1 LIFHEENKILFRN
14 FSALTVLQIGN
25 YLFPLVTFP
34 YLVRV
39 LGPAKYGLVN
49 FAAAFAAYFTIIVNY
64 GFHLS
69 ATREISVIRDDAE
82 KLARKFWTVIFTKFL
97 LLLLSVPLFA
107 ILIFS
112 FEKFSS
118 NVSVYTLSF
127 LAVFGAAL
135 FPDWFFQGIEKM
147 KAIAV
152 INLSVK
158 ALWVV
163 AIFLFVKSAD
173 DILLLIF
180 LNGVSLSVIGL
191 IGLLYAKFSFALKFV
206 LPSSKEIFNQLKSG
220 YHVFLST
227 ISISLYTTSNV
238 FILGLIAGDVAV
250 GYFTA
255 ADKIRIAVQ
264 GIFSNA
270 GQTIYPRV
278 AKLFRES
285 RQKAIGFLR
294 KYLKILLAILLPLTL
309 VLLLGAEFVVK
320 VLLGLQYLES
330 VAVLKILIFLPL
342 LIALSNVY
350 GIQIMLNT
358 GYKKEFTKIVFTAG
372 ALDIIFALIL
382 TPYFSEI
389 GTAVAVL
396 FAEFY
401 VTFAMWRFVKG
412 KGIM

>member
-1 LIFHEENKILFRN
+1 MKLSQSSQILFRN

-49 FAAAFAAYFTIIVNY
+49 FAAAFTAYFTIIVNY

-206 LPSSKEIFNQLKSG
+206 VPSSKEIFTQLKSG

-264 GIFSNA
+264 GIFDNIA
-270 GQTIYPRV
+270 KTIYPRV
-278 AKLFRES
+278 SILLNEDL
-285 RQKAIGFLR
+285 QKAKIFIKKYSAIIHLVTSFIALIIFIYADKTVEFFLGGG
-294 KYLKILLAILLPLTL
+294 YEYSIKILEVI
-309 VLLLGAEFVVK
+309 
-320 VLLGLQYLES
+320 
-330 VAVLKILIFLPL
+330 IFLIVL
-342 LIALSNVY
+342 QLSSNIAGV
-350 GIQIMLNT
+350 QIMLNLKYDKQFLNIT
-358 GYKKEFTKIVFTAG
+358 VWGGVINVFVAIIVVTLWGVIGMAVSFVSVELFITLAFWKFVIKEK
-372 ALDIIFALIL
+372 LI
-382 TPYFSEI
+382 
-389 GTAVAVL
+389 
-396 FAEFY
+396 
-401 VTFAMWRFVKG
+401 
-412 KGIM
+412 